1 MRKFHFNADYLFIV
15 IGALIMAMGI
25 GVFLADAKVVP
36 GGVSGLSLAVH
47 YLSGNR
53 LPVGLMMWLMNIPL
67 YIWGVKELGRQFGA
81 RTFVGFT
88 SVSLF
93 IDIFRGDVPWLKFL
107 QLNNLSAITTLR
119 ENDFFFLI
127 LIGATLTGLG
137 LGIIFKARGSTAGS
151 DVLAAIAQKRW
162 GVKPGTAFMIVD
174 FFVICFAGV
183 AIHIKNMPTSR
194 PALVLTLYAFFLLFV
209 SSKLV
214 DVILDGF
221 DYARSALIISDK
233 PQEIAA
239 AVMNDLSRGATA
251 IEGRGLYT
259 DKRREILY
267 TVINRKEVGT
277 VMQIIK
283 RIDPAAFVIINT
295 VHEVQGE
302 GFRLRR

>member
-1 MRKFHFNADYLFIV
+1 
-15 IGALIMAMGI
+15 
-25 GVFLADAKVVP
+25 
-36 GGVSGLSLAVH
+36 
-47 YLSGNR
+47 
-53 LPVGLMMWLMNIPL
+53 
-67 YIWGVKELGRQFGA
+67 
-81 RTFVGFT
+81 
-88 SVSLF
+88 
-93 IDIFRGDVPWLKFL
+93 
-107 QLNNLSAITTLR
+107 AITTLR
-119 ENDFFFLI
+119 NNDFFFLI

-151 DVLAAIAQKRW
+151 DIFAAVAQKRW
-162 GVKPGTAFMIVD
+162 GVKPGTAFMVVD
-174 FFVICFAGV
+174 FFVISFAGV
-183 AIHIKNMPTSR
+183 AIHLKNLPGSR

-233 PQEIAA
+233 SQEIAA
-239 AVMNDLSRGATA
+239 AIMNELSRGATA

-267 TVINRKEVGT
+267 TVLTRKEVGT
-277 VMQIIK
+277 AMRLVK
-283 RIDPAAFVIINT
+283 RIDPKAFIIINT